1 MLRLHAARRRSPWRL
16 VPTAFPDR
24 DITPPCPQAWRARQ
38 DGGATWQQ
46 VWSETPAGTVAVSSN
61 YHQDETVFA
70 SLAAVSPSLNT
81 RLIISHDGG
90 ETWSGGGQGLVS

>member
-1 MLRLHAARRRSPWRL
+1 MFQPRFRTEYFPSLPAGVARS
-16 VPTAFPDR
+16 V
-24 DITPPCPQAWRARQ
+24 

-46 VWSETPAGTVAVSSN
+46 VWSETPAGTVAVSPN

-70 SLAAVSPSLNT
+70 SLTAVSPSLNT

-90 ETWSGGGQGLVS
+90 ETWSGGGQGPVS